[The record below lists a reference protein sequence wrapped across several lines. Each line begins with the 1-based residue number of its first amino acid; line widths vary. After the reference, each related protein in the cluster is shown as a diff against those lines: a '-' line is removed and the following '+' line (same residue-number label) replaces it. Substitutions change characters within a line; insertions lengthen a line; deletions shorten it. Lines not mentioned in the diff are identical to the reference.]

1 MILSEKITELRK
13 RSGLSQEEFGEKI
26 GVSRQAV
33 SKWEM
38 AQTVPDVT
46 KVVAMAEFFEVP
58 VDFLLKDE
66 YDLSSL
72 SEKTSKPVQTGSDQN
87 MVTLEEVQ
95 GYFQKLKNS
104 AKKTVLAIMLFFI
117 SPMSG
122 ILLTLKEDDKLG
134 VLGIV
139 IQVIFLMAMAICI
152 VLAIWPL
159 KDYKRLRLPDV
170 ALAYGVKGV
179 AQELKKNFEHAH
191 LIGILLGVVLLVT
204 SIIPMMV
211 CSLFTES
218 DMAIAFCNILML
230 FMIAS
235 GISSIVYV
243 SLINGGYGRVIRI
256 K

>member
-66 YDLSSL
+66 YDISSL
-72 SEKTSKPVQTGSDQN
+72 SEKTSKLVQTGNDQS

-95 GYFQKLKNS
+95 GYFRELKKS
-104 AKKTVLAIMLFFI
+104 VTKTVLAIMLFFI

-139 IQVIFLMAMAICI
+139 IQVIFLMAICI
-152 VLAIWPL
+152 VLAI
-159 KDYKRLRLPDV
+159 
-170 ALAYGVKGV
+170 
-179 AQELKKNFEHAH
+179 
-191 LIGILLGVVLLVT
+191 
-204 SIIPMMV
+204 
-211 CSLFTES
+211 
-218 DMAIAFCNILML
+218 
-230 FMIAS
+230 
-235 GISSIVYV
+235 
-243 SLINGGYGRVIRI
+243 
-256 K
+256 

>member
-58 VDFLLKDE
+58 VDFLLKEE
-66 YDLSSL
+66 YDISSL
-72 SEKTSKPVQTGSDQN
+72 SEKTSKLVQTGNNQS

-95 GYFQKLKNS
+95 GYFRELKKS
-104 AKKTVLAIMLFFI
+104 VTKTVLAIMLFFI

-139 IQVIFLMAMAICI
+139 IQVIFLMAICI
-152 VLAIWPL
+152 VLAI
-159 KDYKRLRLPDV
+159 
-170 ALAYGVKGV
+170 
-179 AQELKKNFEHAH
+179 
-191 LIGILLGVVLLVT
+191 
-204 SIIPMMV
+204 
-211 CSLFTES
+211 
-218 DMAIAFCNILML
+218 
-230 FMIAS
+230 
-235 GISSIVYV
+235 
-243 SLINGGYGRVIRI
+243 
-256 K
+256 